1 MAVTRQGRV
10 YTWGYSGFSILGR
23 TKEVQN
29 IPIAIESGLAKP
41 HMSYKVKVTS
51 KDPLAAI

>member
-1 MAVTRQGRV
+1 MAVSKSGRV

-29 IPIAIESGLAKP
+29 IPIAIESGLASRA
-41 HMSYKVKVTS
+41 MRYSVKVPA